1 MIVANWLVRYADG
14 MLVPEAMLSSE
25 EMEEEIEHLLDWK
38 RKERPAAMVY
48 EEKCVAP
55 FHHLHFDELF
65 NDIQYGATLPHG
77 STFSYPD
84 ADKFGECLNS
94 LSKYSTHCPAA

>member
-1 MIVANWLVRYADG
+1 MRYTDG
-14 MLVPEAMLSSE
+14 ILVPEAMLSSD
-25 EMEEEIEHLLDWK
+25 EMKEEIEHLLDWK

-48 EEKCVAP
+48 GGNCVAS

-65 NDIQYGATLPHG
+65 NDMGATLSYG
-77 STFSYPD
+77 SMFSYPD

-94 LSKYSTHCPAA
+94 LPTYSTHCRADYV